1 MRKLFTL
8 LTLLVVCLTGAWA
21 ADTETTTATLKDWT
35 TNTGTGGTV
44 TWESENTVAVIN
56 CGSTKG
62 NAVTLTSDRSYGEIS
77 KIEFTTYVSGRD
89 KTDLKIEIG
98 TISNG
103 VFIASQ
109 TFSSTYDSDAKKLSL
124 GTLNV
129 TKNSTNTTGAVTPSP
144 ACTGYVRLT
153 MANASESSG
162 KTGKFLNIKI
172 TSKPRTL
179 TSATLT
185 GIKINGSSWNISN
198 LNGSQATIATEYAG
212 PPTVQFI
219 YTAEYEGGSSETGKT
234 QDIVAVKSGSNYVA
248 TSTVFTDAVSITFTN
263 VSNTLFSMSDPTDP
277 TADLDSKTNSPVTA
291 TFSPGGSAIVYNGHG
306 SSATKLVVNGQINL
320 GGSGNS
326 YYQPSFAATLAE
338 GDVITSS
345 NTDASTFKIGV
356 TTTSGSATAIEFPY
370 TIPSG
375 SNLIGNKTFYVFK
388 TGTSGTSPTFDS
400 FTITRPKTIDS
411 QDLGGVKKGETTL
424 AETTDYVVNG
434 TTITLTDAHKAIVAP
449 TDFKLIN
456 HITYDDASTEDKDV
470 SVELTQNEDFFE
482 GSTNIG
488 TTTYTVKVPVDA
500 STPLLSLSSASG
512 SITLNSYTPTGTAK
526 VTVTG
531 ANLTN
536 GTFNAPTADGV
547 TISPASVEITDGSLN
562 QEFTITST
570 ATTVAN
576 TVLNFAYEGAETQIY
591 TLTYSKTAKR
601 DLSQTDVTVATT
613 WDWSKSGGA
622 HIELTENTDPANG
635 AEFLLAALPDISN
648 DETFNSQALKV
659 ACQWPNRIPDNYFQ
673 GNTIKFNVTVPGTV
687 QVWFSNTSNREDNA
701 KNRRFLYV
709 NGTNS
714 DVYTL
719 NQTFTQTEPMPVSAG
734 EVVINAYTGEDTPIP
749 TMVRINKIV
758 FTPAAASVSVGSK
771 GFATYCNADYALDF
785 TGKSIEAYTV
795 SSNGGTSLVLTKKD
809 KVAKGEPVLLYSKTA
824 SDSQMIPAI
833 ADNEATVDENNK
845 LKAGNGT
852 AITWADNNP
861 VYILYTSG
869 ATPGF
874 YRANNSTVAA
884 GKAYLDLNGT
894 AEARA
899 VSFSLNFDDVTAI
912 SEVATEVGDES
923 ACAPVYD
930 LQGRRVAQPAKGL
943 YIVNGKKVIIK

>member
-1 MRKLFTL
+1 MKKLFTL
-8 LTLLVVCLTGAWA
+8 LTLLVMCVTGTWAFDALSYESINETTLIYTSAANLTETGYAQDGQGNQTYSPVSNRGTAMNPTNESSNNYDIGDKGVYLKGANSAKEVLLYVTNVTKIEVYCKCNSKSDRCPIITATPSDATTPETVTGSALNSSGTASGKTSLTLVASKEYTISIHSDGNDITLYALRLTAAPKTVASKVLTGININGSAWNIEDLTENA
-21 ADTETTTATLKDWT
+21 A
-35 TNTGTGGTV
+35 
-44 TWESENTVAVIN
+44 
-56 CGSTKG
+56 
-62 NAVTLTSDRSYGEIS
+62 
-77 KIEFTTYVSGRD
+77 
-89 KTDLKIEIG
+89 
-98 TISNG
+98 TISN
-103 VFIASQ
+103 
-109 TFSSTYDSDAKKLSL
+109 
-124 GTLNV
+124 
-129 TKNSTNTTGAVTPSP
+129 
-144 ACTGYVRLT
+144 
-153 MANASESSG
+153 
-162 KTGKFLNIKI
+162 
-172 TSKPRTL
+172 
-179 TSATLT
+179 
-185 GIKINGSSWNISN
+185 
-198 LNGSQATIATEYAG
+198 EYAG

-219 YTAEYEGGSSETGKT
+219 YTENYTDNTSTTGKT
-234 QDIVAVKSGSNYVA
+234 QNVVAVKSGTNYVA
-248 TSTVFTDAVSITFTN
+248 TSTGLTTNATLTFTN
-263 VSNTLFSMSDPTDP
+263 VSNVLFSMTNPTAPTDALAKQ
-277 TADLDSKTNSPVTA
+277 TSSIVTA
-291 TFSPGGSAIVYNGHG
+291 TFSPGGSAIVYNGHNTNTAQMVIDG
-306 SSATKLVVNGQINL
+306 AININ
-320 GGSGNS
+320 GSGNS
-326 YYQPSFAATLAE
+326 YFKASFPAALAE
-338 GDVITSS
+338 GDVIDCS
-345 NTDASTFKIGV
+345 NNTGNFFVWYSDSKTNSQ
-356 TTTSGSATAIEFPY
+356 TLPY
-370 TIPSG
+370 TIPANSD
-375 SNLIGNKTFYVFK
+375 LIGKKTIYLKKDGAYDF
-388 TGTSGTSPTFDS
+388 TWL
-400 FTITRPKTIDS
+400 TITRPKTIS
-411 QDLGGVKKGETTL
+411 TQELGGVKEGSTALT
-424 AETTDYVVNG
+424 ETTDYTVSS

-449 TDFKLIN
+449 TNIKLIN
-456 HITYDDASTEDKDV
+456 HITYDDASTEDEDV
-470 SVELTQNEDFFE
+470 AVTLAKNGDYFE
-482 GSTNIG
+482 GTATIG
-488 TTTYTVKVPVDA
+488 ATTYTVKVPVDA
-500 STPLLSLSSASG
+500 STPLLSLSAASG

-536 GTFNAPTADGV
+536 GTFYAPTADGV

-635 AEFLLAALPDISN
+635 AEFLLAALPDINN

-659 ACQWPNRIPDNYFQ
+659 ACQWPNRTPDNYFQ

-709 NGTNS
+709 NETNS

-734 EVVINAYTGEDTPIP
+734 EVVINAYTGEDTPTP

-758 FTPAAASVSVGSK
+758 FTPAASVSVGSK

-785 TGKSIEAYTV
+785 TDKSIQAYTV
-795 SSNGGTSLVLTKKD
+795 SSNGGTSLSLNKKE

-824 SDSQMIPAI
+824 SDIQMIPAI
-833 ADNEATVDENNK
+833 ADNEATVDNTNK
-845 LKAGNGT
+845 LVAGNDSP
-852 AITWADNNP
+852 ITWTDNNP

-869 ATPGF
+869 DTPGF
-874 YRANNSTVAA
+874 YRANNSTVAV

-894 AEARA
+894 AGARA